1 MAIDNKY
8 LHSEITGSILQ
19 AFYTVLKKFPIGLPV
34 AVYKRA
40 LEVECEFSGL
50 KTERDKEI
58 KILHRQKIVGSFLI
72 DLVINDCVI
81 LDIIKNETIDEQFI
95 RAAKNQLRLSEYEV
109 CLILNIDQDGMH
121 KRLVFTNDLKN
132 KTPDND

>member
-8 LHSEITGSILQ
+8 LHSDITSSVLQ
-19 AFYTVLKKFPIGLPV
+19 AFYNILKKLPIGLPIDI
-34 AVYKRA
+34 YKRT
-40 LEVECEFSGL
+40 LEVECEFLGL

-58 KILHRQKIVGSFLI
+58 NILHRQKIVGSFLI

-81 LDIIKNETIDEQFI
+81 LNIIRNETIDEPSV

-109 CLILNIDQDGMH
+109 CLILDIDQDGMH
-121 KRLVFTNDLKN
+121 KRLVYTNDLKTN
-132 KTPDND
+132 H